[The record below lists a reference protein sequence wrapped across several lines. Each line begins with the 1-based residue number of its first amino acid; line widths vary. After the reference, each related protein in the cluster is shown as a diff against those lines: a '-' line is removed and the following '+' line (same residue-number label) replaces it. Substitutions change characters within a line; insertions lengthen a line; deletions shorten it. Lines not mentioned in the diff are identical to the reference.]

1 MDVDELYHPMSL
13 SGHQQMNPEIF
24 DFIEQA
30 ANLLPSLVPIRLI
43 LHGVP
48 KEDQPLVPDMV
59 REHY

>member
-1 MDVDELYHPMSL
+1 MSL